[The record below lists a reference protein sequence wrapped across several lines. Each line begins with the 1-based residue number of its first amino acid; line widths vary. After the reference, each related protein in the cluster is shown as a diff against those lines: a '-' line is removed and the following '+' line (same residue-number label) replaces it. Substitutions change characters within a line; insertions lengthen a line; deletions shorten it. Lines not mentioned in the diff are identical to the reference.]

1 MFVRRT
7 FSVFGIVSLT
17 VGIALMVVVG
27 FLLAEDYEKILNGE
41 RVEGVVV
48 EAGDNEKPT
57 VEFRTKDGRRIRVE
71 GTISASP
78 TPYRVGERIGV
89 FYDPAQPEKALID
102 SFLERWFL
110 PLLFGGFATVFTL
123 VGLGFTLVS
132 LRRRR
137 RQRRLMR
144 SGARAQGIVAGFEQN
159 RFTKINGRRPWHVI
173 VDWTDP
179 KGQPRRERSEMLRED
194 PTRSFKIGDT
204 VAVLSDPEDMNL
216 FWIDLHGRS
225 KAASASFGGTS
236 GNVST
241 GVNIGGM
248 GKSGTNPVVR
258 RR

>member
-1 MFVRRT
+1 MFARRA
-7 FSVFGIVSLT
+7 FSILAIVFLANGLGLLVA
-17 VGIALMVVVG
+17 VGIMIFG
-27 FLLAEDYEKILNGE
+27 DCEKIWNGE

-48 EAGDNEKPT
+48 QARDNEKPT
-57 VEFRTKDGRRIRVE
+57 VEFRTKDGRRMLVE
-71 GTISASP
+71 GAISASP
-78 TPYRVGERIGV
+78 TPYEVGERIGV
-89 FYDPAQPEKALID
+89 FYDPANPTGALID

-110 PLLFGGFATVFTL
+110 PLIFGGFATIFTL
-123 VGLGFTLVS
+123 VGFGFMLAV

-137 RQRRLMR
+137 QQNRLMR
-144 SGARAQGIVAGFEQN
+144 SGMRAQGIVAGFEQN

-194 PTRSFKIGDT
+194 PARIFKVGDT
-204 VAVLSDPEDMNL
+204 VAVLADPANAKL
-216 FWIDLHGRS
+216 FWIDLDGRS
-225 KAASASFGGTS
+225 KGMQTGFGGTS

-241 GVNIGGM
+241 GVNVGGL